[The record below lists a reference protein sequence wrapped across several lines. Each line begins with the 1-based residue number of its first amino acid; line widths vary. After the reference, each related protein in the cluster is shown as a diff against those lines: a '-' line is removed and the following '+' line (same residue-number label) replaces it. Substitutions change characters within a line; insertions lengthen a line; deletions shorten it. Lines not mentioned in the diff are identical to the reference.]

1 MAFGTPATT
10 SNFSHRYNRLIKTPD
25 WISERRREVIFMR
38 RWSRLALSG
47 HSRHRNKID
56 AIGQERTNIKRST
69 PP

>member
-10 SNFSHRYNRLIKTPD
+10 SNFSHWYNRLIKTPD

-47 HSRHRNKID
+47 QT
-56 AIGQERTNIKRST
+56 ARTRVC
-69 PP
+69 PLLEQQMG